1 MKVNKKDVKED
12 NGIFRNTKI
21 IETTPADG
29 FVDEDKIS
37 PVGCN
42 SYGEYHKGYSKR
54 IVYSTND
61 PEIART
67 FVCGIYGI
75 FIIIGL
81 LLLVIGII
89 LKLIGVIIFGLFI
102 SIFCI
107 TGLISEMKNIDRIKK
122 ELKNKENENNKT
134 ITK

>member
-1 MKVNKKDVKED
+1 MKVNEKNVKED
-12 NGIFRNTKI
+12 NGIFRNTKT
-21 IETTPADG
+21 IETTPDDG

-37 PVGCN
+37 PVVGDR
-42 SYGEYHKGYSKR
+42 YGEYHKGYSKR

-61 PEIART
+61 PKMARI
-67 FVCGIYGI
+67 FVCGMCSI

-107 TGLISEMKNIDRIKK
+107 VGLISEMKNIDRIEK
-122 ELKNKENENNKT
+122 ELKNKENDNKK
-134 ITK
+134 I

>member
-1 MKVNKKDVKED
+1 MKVNEKDVKED
-12 NGIFRNTKI
+12 NGILKNIKT

-37 PVGCN
+37 PVVGN
-42 SYGEYHKGYSKR
+42 RYGEYHKGYSKR

-67 FVCGIYGI
+67 FVCGMCGI
-75 FIIIGL
+75 FIIVGIVL
-81 LLLVIGII
+81 LLN
-89 LKLIGVIIFGLFI
+89 KMIIFGLFI
-102 SIFCI
+102 SIFSI
-107 TGLISEMKNIDRIKK
+107 TGLISEMKNINRIEK
-122 ELKNKENENNKT
+122 ELKNKENDNNKT